1 MFLGLSWQ
9 EDLCCPTDVWMFAA
23 VIVLLF
29 WHGAA
34 QCFPPSW
41 EHTAFTEAG
50 FFWVWTLES
59 LWSFLLIVLSY
70 VLRLCTKPCLWYCMR
85 LLSLRSLPKL
95 TLLSEEI
102 IQFKLHFQWACSALG
117 GSSCNPGSLRYSCIH
132 FHCLRVWLFLN
143 VLENP
148 SKCRLLCY
156 KFIIQFGLNDGL
168 TVPTAL

>member
-1 MFLGLSWQ
+1 MARGPVLPYWCL
-9 EDLCCPTDVWMFAA
+9 DVLCCYCPF
-23 VIVLLF
+23 VLTRRGSVLPSQLRA
-29 WHGAA
+29 H
-34 QCFPPSW
+34 CFHWSW
-41 EHTAFTEAG
+41 LCIR
-50 FFWVWTLES
+50 VWTLES
-59 LWSFLLIVLSY
+59 LCSFLLIVLSY